1 MTILE
6 AAEKLNI
13 KVFTSIPLFQS
24 RLLKTQIPDY
34 MGLTDQVTKLVQVI
48 RSSPSVIASLIGYK
62 KSQHIEQNL
71 KIANIPPLNDEEF
84 KNVIHTL
91 LKGN

>member
-1 MTILE
+1 
-6 AAEKLNI
+6 
-13 KVFTSIPLFQS
+13 
-24 RLLKTQIPDY
+24 LLKAQIPDY

-62 KSQHIEQNL
+62 KPQHIEQNL
-71 KIANIPPLNDEEF
+71 KLANIPPLNDEEF